1 MDFLSK
7 KSFHPARIQN
17 QEKVWKAE
25 QEKEAEQRKLMEL
38 QRKLQEERA
47 LNDLR
52 QMQASVSKRKAPQE
66 RLAWMYEGGVGLAKE
81 PVDTATEVSTPVNLA
96 DAQSHSGSSTQPQ
109 LGLFQAEAA
118 NAEQE
123 TWNRLRED
131 PLLEMRRQETKS
143 LDYIKNN
150 PMKMATIRKQLEA
163 MKKDEKQKKADKKR
177 KRKEKK
183 EEKRSKK
190 KARQGDDRAEH
201 HRDTDHRDHD
211 HHRSKDGNRERE
223 GDREGDR
230 HRDRDR
236 DRRGHE
242 TEPERRRERV
252 GGLQLPHGARRAEA
266 EEEEEEHKNRS
277 TEIAQSSKN
286 RDWREI
292 REEKR
297 REKEAEWDKRDQERR
312 TRDAERNQR
321 RRAVASM
328 TPEERERRLREMQ
341 TDGAANEEHRYR
353 RVMDQRKQ
361 ESDQDA
367 RDSAAVVSTGSTTKQ
382 RDVKNFL
389 VDIKKQTY
397 GSGTDGAGG
406 GGGGSTLEDRMA
418 RNKHYRMRGHSLEE
432 ANTFARK

>member
-266 EEEEEEHKNRS
+266 EEEEDHKNRD